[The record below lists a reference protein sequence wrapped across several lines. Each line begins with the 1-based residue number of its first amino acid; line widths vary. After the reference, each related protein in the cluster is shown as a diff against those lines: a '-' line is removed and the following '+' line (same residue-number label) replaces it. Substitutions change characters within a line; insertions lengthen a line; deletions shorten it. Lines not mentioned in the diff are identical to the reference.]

1 MTKLRAKIELFLID
15 PQVDFA
21 DPGDRDAKGNVL
33 RPQGALYVS
42 GAEHDMARVGDFIKR
57 AGHKLNDIH
66 VSLDSHHRVHIANPI
81 FWINSKGEH
90 PNPFTVITVKDMQ
103 NGTWTTTKASMAD
116 IGLRY
121 LQSLEKNH
129 RYSHMIWPPHCLIGF
144 PGHNVFPSVLQAID
158 KWTEEFRTVHWITKG
173 SNPFTEH
180 FSALKAEVPD
190 PSDPGTQMSD
200 DLIVTLK
207 EADEIPIAGIA
218 GSHCV
223 ANSVFDVANAFGDDS
238 YIKKLVLLTDTIS
251 PVTGCEALQENF
263 IKEMTARGM
272 RTSTSD
278 KYLA

>member
-21 DPGDRDAKGNVL
+21 DPGERDAKGNVL
-33 RPQGALYVS
+33 RPQGALYVN
-42 GAEHDMARVGDFIKR
+42 GAEHDMARVGAFIKR

-66 VSLDSHHRVHIANPI
+66 VSLDSHHRVHIANSI

-90 PNPFTVITVKDMQ
+90 PTPFTVITVKDVQ

-121 LQSLEKNH
+121 LQSLEKSKRVEH
-129 RYSHMIWPPHCLIGF
+129 RIWPNHCLIGF
-144 PGHNVFPSVLQAID
+144 PGHNVFPNVLKAID
-158 KWTEEFRTVHWITKG
+158 AWTEEFRTVHWITKG

-200 DLIVTLK
+200 DLINTLK
-207 EADEIPIAGIA
+207 EADEIPLCGIA

-223 ANSVFDVANAFGDDS
+223 NFTVRDLADALGDDS